1 MDRLQRVKLLDLT
14 TELKLVRQTNI
25 KLSRALMI
33 YLSSGNLN
41 YCNYITRPCNPSAS
55 SLSTLTL
62 LPHLDPQSA
71 SSLSTLQEQ
80 VCPSTLC
87 PSTLVFLSQY
97 ALLSVTVLSSF
108 CHSTLCPS
116 TLVFLSQY
124 EADYTILGKHKIA
137 IELCSVP
144 CLWRVMY
151 TELTRCEAK
160 ASSIFKYYN
169 FLRKAAKFRNSV
181 FDLYF

>member
-14 TELKLVRQTNI
+14 TELKLIRQTSI

-160 ASSIFKYYN
+160 AAF
-169 FLRKAAKFRNSV
+169 
-181 FDLYF
+181 

>member
-160 ASSIFKYYN
+160 AAF
-169 FLRKAAKFRNSV
+169 
-181 FDLYF
+181 